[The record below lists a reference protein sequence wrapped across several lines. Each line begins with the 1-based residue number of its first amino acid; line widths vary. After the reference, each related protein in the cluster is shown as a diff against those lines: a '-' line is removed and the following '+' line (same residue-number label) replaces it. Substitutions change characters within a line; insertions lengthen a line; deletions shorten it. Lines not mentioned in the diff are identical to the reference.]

1 MRVLK
6 LARIGFN
13 VWQYTQ
19 AGSRGK
25 RKKKQKLSFS
35 KEKKKK
41 KRLLTVDEKIKN
53 NWIPLCHVRQF
64 GIHLVY

>member
-1 MRVLK
+1 MCGIILK
-6 LARIGFN
+6 
-13 VWQYTQ
+13 Q
-19 AGSRGK
+19 ALGEK
-25 RKKKQKLSFS
+25 EKKKQTEIELFKR
-35 KEKKKK
+35 KEKK